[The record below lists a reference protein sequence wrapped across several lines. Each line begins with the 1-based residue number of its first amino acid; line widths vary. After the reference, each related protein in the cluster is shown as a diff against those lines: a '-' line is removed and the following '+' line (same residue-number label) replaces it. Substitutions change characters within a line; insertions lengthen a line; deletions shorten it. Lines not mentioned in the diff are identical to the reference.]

1 MIHSHQTIWL
11 TNLFLEYW
19 YITLTYSGYSHGV
32 SQTYHNAHGTTCPTW
47 QAHLA
52 NFVFRQGHLHRND
65 SSSGSD
71 KGADDEEQWTSR
83 VHDHPPVGMIAWTSA
98 TATCTWNVGSL
109 RTIAHPSRPWKPM
122 LPRVWTLPWAPWTC
136 CSTISSDKWTRWWT
150 IPWWPRV
157 ETPTSTGP
165 TWRCYSAM
173 DVMPRQPG

>member
-1 MIHSHQTIWL
+1 MIDKHISGISIHYSDVFWLFSWGIANISQCTWYNMPNLAGQT
-11 TNLFLEYW
+11 
-19 YITLTYSGYSHGV
+19 
-32 SQTYHNAHGTTCPTW
+32 
-47 QAHLA
+47 HLA
-52 NFVFRQGHLHRND
+52 NFVFQQGHLHRDD
-65 SSSGSD
+65 SSSGSG
-71 KGADDEEQWTSR
+71 KGADDGEQWTSR
-83 VHDHPPVGMIAWTSA
+83 VPDHPPVGMIAWTSA

-122 LPRVWTLPWAPWTC
+122 LPRVWTLPWALWTC